1 MTVPDDDSP
10 QLDRR
15 TLISSAAGLAVSTA
29 GLPVLGAEARKGAPT
44 TAIRKDSTRTG
55 ARASFPYDS
64 FRDWIAALD
73 DHGLLMRVG
82 RLDQDAYE
90 VTALAYRLVD
100 RFGWYGAPAVLA
112 DEVKI
117 GGRWVKGPLLFNH
130 QGHWKTEPLLL
141 GLEPGNT
148 TDRHGYRAAVDH
160 FLGILE
166 ANGGKVPQI
175 APVTVD
181 AGKAAVKEVILRG
194 DAIDLTQFA
203 FIQSNPGDGGRY
215 ITTGSVFTSDPE
227 LGMNFG
233 TYRCQLRGPRLIGVN
248 PEPGQRAWKMFM
260 AQRERGEKLAK
271 VSIVLGQDPMMWVVS
286 GSALTKGMLDDE
298 LAITGGLR
306 GRAVEVVRSETND
319 HMVPAHAEMVIEG
332 EVPLQEPMLPE
343 GPFGEM
349 FGYLGRRKDENFW
362 MRVTCVTHRRNPWIL
377 NQFTG
382 VTPGFCRVP
391 MDALALYR
399 LRKVF
404 PDVLALDSVG
414 GATGWIVV
422 TIDKK
427 KRGQALEVGRRLAQ
441 TSISAKI
448 IVVVD
453 KDVDGTNLDEVM
465 HIVGSRWQPSPAA
478 EILDDMPGIP
488 LDPSAVKTGRSSK
501 IIIDATRQWPE
512 EGGPPVYQELNRELL
527 TRLAPAAIPQVDSR
541 WERYLAGWKQGRC
554 FPAAGD

>member
-1 MTVPDDDSP
+1 MTVPDDASP

-15 TLISSAAGLAVSTA
+15 TLLSSAAGLAASAA
-29 GLPVLGAEARKGAPT
+29 GLPVLAAETAKDAPM
-44 TAIRKDSTRTG
+44 TATRKDGMRTG
-55 ARASFPYDS
+55 SGTSFPYDS

-100 RFGWYGAPAVLA
+100 RFGWFGAPAVLA
-112 DEVKI
+112 DEVRI
-117 GGRWVKGPLLFNH
+117 DGRWVKGPLLFNH
-130 QGHWKTEPLLL
+130 QGHWKTESLLL
-141 GLEPGNT
+141 GVEPGKA
-148 TDRHGYRAAVDH
+148 TDRYGYRAAVEH

-166 ANGGKVPQI
+166 RNGGKMPQI
-175 APVTVD
+175 APVAVD
-181 AGKAAVKEVILRG
+181 AGRAPVKEVILRG
-194 DAIDLTQFA
+194 DGIDLTQFA

-260 AQRERGEKLAK
+260 AERERGEKLAK
-271 VSIVLGQDPMMWVVS
+271 VSIVLGQDPIMWVVS
-286 GSALTKGMLDDE
+286 GSALTKGMRDDE

-349 FGYLGRRKDENFW
+349 FGYLGRRKEENFW
-362 MRVTCVTHRRNPWIL
+362 MRVTCVTHRRDPWIL

-399 LRKVF
+399 LRKAF

-414 GATGWIVV
+414 GATGWIIV

-427 KRGQALEVGRRLAQ
+427 RRGQALEVGRRLAQ

-448 IVVVD
+448 IVIVD
-453 KDVDGTNLDEVM
+453 EDVDGTNLGEVM
-465 HIVGSRWQPSPAA
+465 HTVGSRWQPFPAA

-488 LDPSAVKTGRSSK
+488 LDPSAVRSGRTSK

-512 EGGPPVYQELNRELL
+512 EGGPKIYQERNRDLL
-527 TRLAPAAIPQVDSR
+527 TKLAPAAIPAVDAQ
-541 WERYLAGWKQGRC
+541 WERYLAGWKQGSC
-554 FPAAGD
+554 YLLPGD